1 MILSQNGMAA
11 GGGVAMPL
19 ANMYPDQ
26 ATTRPS
32 KLKAHAFTSPAA
44 LASFTSFSSFFPLSL
59 SLLPLLFMAEFKRAS
74 WGGRAAQQSTAQRR
88 GKRWGIVKQVVLKE
102 AWTDTTPAPARLTSL
117 SKCEENIYI
126 QYKRPPKIE

>member
-59 SLLPLLFMAEFKRAS
+59 FPFSHFYS
-74 WGGRAAQQSTAQRR
+74 WLS
-88 GKRWGIVKQVVLKE
+88 LKE
-102 AWTDTTPAPARLTSL
+102 PRG
-117 SKCEENIYI
+117 EVG
-126 QYKRPPKIE
+126 PPSIAQHSAEGNAGG